1 MSGFTFN
8 PPNTDAIPPAGLP
21 EADVVKADG
30 WWPDVNITGVRQAI
44 DINTKVTPERL
55 RDAVRQAIVDVA
67 SEPDMVAWRA
77 KHEAAGIAKLE
88 DVPARVL
95 NVDGI
100 NDYGHRWTRAIY
112 SVIGADL
119 GERMLG
125 QGLTSAGADRA
136 EALGS
141 ETLIHQKN
149 TRHAVR
155 LFLGKPRTRARLI

>member
-8 PPNTDAIPPAGLP
+8 DPNSDAAPPAELP
-21 EADVVKADG
+21 AADVVKADG
-30 WWPDVNITGVRQAI
+30 WWPDVNITGVRLAV

-55 RDAVRQAIVDVA
+55 RDSVRQAIVDIA
-67 SEPDMVAWRA
+67 GEPDMIAWRA
-77 KHEAAGIAKLE
+77 KQETAGVTKLE
-88 DVPARVL
+88 DVPSRVL
-95 NVDGI
+95 KVDGV
-100 NDYGHRWTRAIY
+100 NDYCHRWTRAIY
-112 SVIGADL
+112 SAVGADL

-155 LFLGKPRTRARLI
+155 LFLGKPRTRARLV

>member
-8 PPNTDAIPPAGLP
+8 PPNTDATAPAEPPA
-21 EADVVKADG
+21 ADIVRADG
-30 WWPDVNITGVRQAI
+30 WWPDVNITGVRQAV
-44 DINTKVTPERL
+44 DINTKVTAERL
-55 RDAVRQAIVDVA
+55 RDSVRQAIVDIA
-67 SEPDMVAWRA
+67 SEADMIAWRA
-77 KHEAAGIAKLE
+77 KQEAAGVTKLE
-88 DVPARVL
+88 DVPSRVL
-95 NVDGI
+95 KVDGV
-100 NDYGHRWTRAIY
+100 NDYCHRWTRAIY
-112 SVIGADL
+112 SVVGADL